1 MTIEVQPPVTNKKM
15 GRTKTGFMI
24 VSSVGMISDVGP
36 VDLLTAADELLRFDR
51 HSDGYPSAT
60 DPIRF
65 LAQNMIIGA
74 PA

>member
-1 MTIEVQPPVTNKKM
+1 
-15 GRTKTGFMI
+15 MI